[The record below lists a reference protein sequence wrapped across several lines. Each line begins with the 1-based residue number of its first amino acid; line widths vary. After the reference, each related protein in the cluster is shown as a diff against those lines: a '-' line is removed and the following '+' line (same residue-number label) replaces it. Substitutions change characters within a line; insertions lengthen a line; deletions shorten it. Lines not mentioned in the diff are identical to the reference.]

1 MQTHIPRSPRTLL
14 LALAA
19 IPLAGAACSGAEDR
33 AAGPS
38 GPAGPAETAP
48 APVVHPVA
56 APEEGVLA
64 SAYLIE
70 TAEGVIA
77 IDAALRL
84 SDARRLRAEV
94 DRIGRPLL
102 AVVLTHGHP
111 DHYNGVTEL
120 IGDRQVPVIATA
132 GVDQVI
138 RRDDAAKEAQWRGV
152 FGDEW
157 PAHRTFPTRVV
168 AAGETLEL
176 GGARLTSLDIG
187 AAESHHDTVWLLDGP
202 TRRAFVG
209 DLVFSGVHSYLS
221 DGHSGAW
228 LAALDRLEGELTGA
242 TLYPGHGAPGGAE
255 LIAAQRA
262 YLTLYRD
269 TVRRL
274 AGGASTLGDEAKA
287 ELTRTMVEHLGN
299 ERLGFLIG
307 LGADAVAAELA
318 TMGAHAPGAVRRQR

>member
-1 MQTHIPRSPRTLL
+1 MQTRSPRLPRSLL
-14 LALAA
+14 PLALAA
-19 IPLAGAACSGAEDR
+19 IPLAGPACSGAEER
-33 AAGPS
+33 AASP
-38 GPAGPAETAP
+38 PGPAETAP
-48 APVVHPVA
+48 APVVHPIA

-64 SAYLIE
+64 SAYLVE

-77 IDAALRL
+77 IDALLRV

-94 DRIGRPLL
+94 DRLGKPLL
-102 AVVLTHGHP
+102 AVLLTHGHP

-120 IGDRQVPVIATA
+120 VGDRQVPVIATA

-138 RRDDAAKEAQWRGV
+138 RRDDPAKEAQWRGV

-157 PAHRTFPTRVV
+157 PARRTFPTRVV
-168 AAGETLEL
+168 AAGESIEL
-176 GGARLTSLDIG
+176 GGARLTPLDIG
-187 AAESHHDTVWLLDGP
+187 AAESHHDTVWLLEGP
-202 TRRAFVG
+202 ARRAFIG

-221 DGHSGAW
+221 DGHSGRW
-228 LAALDRLEGELTGA
+228 LAALDRLEAELAGA

-274 AGGASTLGDEAKA
+274 AGGASSLSEPARE

-318 TMGAHAPGAVRRQR
+318 TMGAAARGRSGRQR